1 MTVVSRNIGHFSAV
15 HLAGPGQLHITQSDR
30 ESLSIDA
37 PDYMLPAIESTI
49 HGGSLLL
56 GYRSAK
62 IVTLQAWREQLT
74 YHLSLVD
81 IGAIALSGCGRIL
94 APDLDT
100 DEIKL
105 CIKGSG
111 HINIEELTADCIHST
126 ISGSGVIVVAGAV
139 EHVRCGFL
147 HLSVCG
153 DAVRQLIADVD
164 RAAAVD
170 FCSLVDSPRLQQVDQ
185 AVDDFGSGHQ
195 AVLPAESSNG
205 DLLVAHDANGLRR

>member
-126 ISGSGVIVVAGAV
+126 ISGSGGIVVAGDVESQQLLISGAGTYAAEGLISDFVNLRITGSGSATVAV
-139 EHVRCGFL
+139 HHDLDV
-147 HLSVCG
+147 V
-153 DAVRQLIADVD
+153 IAGSGKVHYMGHPE
-164 RAAAVD
+164 VTK
-170 FCSLVDSPRLQQVDQ
+170 QI
-185 AVDDFGSGHQ
+185 FGSGKITRMKR
-195 AVLPAESSNG
+195 VKS
-205 DLLVAHDANGLRR
+205 